1 MTMRT
6 TEYLTTVWKI
16 RQVMPG
22 EPAPDP
28 QTLPVQEDGDSGYD
42 DSSDDGGDDG
52 DSGYDD
58 SGDDGGDDG
67 DSGYDDSGDDGG
79 DDGDSGYDNDDDD
92 D

>member
-1 MTMRT
+1 MSDYGSDDADDGISDYSVENTAGDA
-6 TEYLTTVWKI
+6 
-16 RQVMPG
+16 G

-67 DSGYDDSGDDGG
+67 DSGYD
-79 DDGDSGYDNDDDD
+79 NDDDD